1 MTLEELW
8 ELFPIFLVGHNET
21 WNRYYDEIEA
31 LLKEALSE
39 CPIESISHI
48 GSTAISGIWAKD
60 IVDVLI
66 EVSKGSDMGRTAK
79 ALEENGFILMS
90 AKTGRV
96 SLNRGY
102 TKEGFAEKV
111 FHVHLRYAGDNDE
124 LYFRDYL
131 NEHPHVAKEYE
142 ALKLRLWKQFEHDR
156 DAYTHA
162 KAEFIEKWTSEEKRI
177 YAGRCWQ
184 IPASCPEIRHDP
196 QAEDIPHC
204 MSNEERQEILILRAA
219 IEQEEESS
227 EQQADS
233 KCEHHSLIRVEADPD
248 QQGERNSPFHVLR
261 LHRKADAEEVQF
273 FVDPVE
279 QSVGHGRYCLI
290 AIESP
295 HGLWE
300 WEPREQREGKQRIDV
315 EEQRARKEDQ
325 DARGNGLQADTYSPY
340 REIEAAQ
347 PQVQQCKQQ

>member
-8 ELFPIFLVGHNET
+8 ELFPIFLVEHNEKR
-21 WNRYYDEIEA
+21 NRYYDEIEA

-79 ALEENGFILMS
+79 ALEENGFILIS

-102 TKEGFAEKV
+102 AKEGFAEKV

-162 KAEFIEKWTSEEKRI
+162 KAEFIEKWTSEAKRI

-184 IPASCPEIRHDP
+184 IPASCPEIRYDP
-196 QAEDIPHC
+196 QAEDIAHR
-204 MSNEERQEILILRAA
+204 MGDEERQEVLVPRSAVK
-219 IEQEEESS
+219 QVEESS
-227 EQQADS
+227 EQQADP
-233 KCEHHSLIRVEADPD
+233 KCEHHPLICVKADPD
-248 QQGERNSPFHVLR
+248 QQGKRNGPPHVLR
-261 LHRKADAEEVQF
+261 PHRKADAEEVQF
-273 FVDPVE
+273 FVDAVE
-279 QSVGHGRYCLI
+279 QSIDHGRYRFI
-290 AIESP
+290 AIESH
-295 HGLWE
+295 HGPRE
-300 WEPREQREGKQRIDV
+300 WEPKEQRGGKQRIDV
-315 EEQRARKEDQ
+315 EEECGR
-325 DARGNGLQADTYSPY
+325 
-340 REIEAAQ
+340 
-347 PQVQQCKQQ
+347 